1 MNQQLKRISMLVLA
15 MFLVLLG
22 ASTTIQM
29 IRAEALA
36 ADDRNA
42 RTRYDAYKV
51 ERGSILIGDQAVAYS
66 EPSNDDFAFQ
76 RVYVDPEMN
85 AAVTGYF
92 PVLGVAT
99 GLEGALNTYLSGT
112 ANTQFFDRIIEI
124 VSGQD
129 PKGATVKTTIDPV
142 AQKAAWD
149 ALQGYQ
155 GAVIMTEPKTG
166 RVLAM
171 VSTPSFDTNQL
182 AVHNTR
188 QVDTTFQQLLS
199 DPTHPLYNRAIGGN
213 LNPPGSVFKLV
224 VTAAALESGRY
235 TPESTFPNPARYT
248 LPGTSTEIQNTN
260 GKPCGS
266 GETVTLATALRLS
279 CNIPFAELGV
289 ELGDAAIRD
298 QAEKF
303 GFNSSF
309 EIPSR
314 SETSVYPRVLDPAQ
328 TALSAFGQ
336 YDVRATPLQM
346 ALVSAGIANG
356 GKVMKPNL
364 VQSIVS
370 PNLSPIQSFVAAE
383 YSQAVSP
390 QTAATLTRMMVDG
403 VSNGAASNAKISG
416 VEVAGKT
423 GTAQNGPEDPYTLWF
438 TGFAPAND
446 PQYAITVL
454 VENGGGLGQTGFGNL
469 VAAPIAKKVLEAV
482 LNK

>member
-1 MNQQLKRISMLVLA
+1 MNAQLKRMSLLVLV

-29 IRAEALA
+29 IRADALA

-51 ERGSILIGDQAVAYS
+51 ERGSILIGGEAVAYS
-66 EPSNDDFAFQ
+66 MPSNDDFAFQ
-76 RVYVDPEMN
+76 RTYTDAEMN

-99 GLEGALNTYLSGT
+99 GLEGAMNTYLSGT
-112 ANTQFFDRIIEI
+112 ANTQFFDRVVEI

-129 PKGATVKTTIDPV
+129 PKGATVETSIDPV
-142 AQKAAWD
+142 GQRAAWE

-155 GAVIMTEPKTG
+155 GAVILSEPSTG
-166 RVLAM
+166 RILAM
-171 VSTPSFDTNQL
+171 VSTPSFDTNLL
-182 AVHNTR
+182 AVHSTSA
-188 QVDTTFQQLLS
+188 VDLTYQQLLS
-199 DPTHPLYNRAIGGN
+199 DPTQPLYNRAIGGN

-224 VTAAALESGRY
+224 VTATALESGRY
-235 TPESTFPNPARYT
+235 TPESEFPNPARYT
-248 LPGTSTEIQNTN
+248 LPGTSTQIENTN
-260 GKPCGS
+260 GKPCGT
-266 GETVTLATALRLS
+266 GATVTLATALRLS

-303 GFNSSF
+303 GFNDTF
-309 EIPSR
+309 EIP
-314 SETSVYPRVLDPAQ
+314 TLATASVYPRVLDEAQ

-336 YDVRATPLQM
+336 YEVRATPLQM
-346 ALVSAGIANG
+346 VLVSSAIANG
-356 GKVMKPNL
+356 GKVMQPNL
-364 VQSIVS
+364 VQAIIS
-370 PNLSPIQSFVAAE
+370 PNLSPISTFTARE
-383 YSQAVSP
+383 YSQAISAE
-390 QTAATLTRMMVDG
+390 TAATMTRMMVDG

-423 GTAQNGPEDPYTLWF
+423 GTAQNGTDDPHTLWF

-454 VENGGGLGQTGFGNL
+454 VENGGGLGQDGFGNL